1 MDCTGYTDYMDF
13 LVIWNTCN
21 LRIISI
27 FWIIWIIRIV
37 QIIRVIGIIW
47 IIWIICNIRSIRII
61 WIVWTIW
68 IVDCTDSSYFV
79 SWKRSPRKRPRPGTR
94 KGINRA
100 AAWRACERPHGP
112 CLWVLWCGTFLR
124 SSELWLSNTAIGR
137 AGDPRRSPVVLATER
152 FGRPPGASWSHLKA
166 ILSRL
171 KAQQTPISPNTDSP
185 ATWPPARAQ
194 GLPLSL

>member
-37 QIIRVIGIIW
+37 RIIRVIWIIW

-61 WIVWTIW
+61 WIIWTIW

-100 AAWRACERPHGP
+100 AAWRACERPLGALLVNHLGWNFP
-112 CLWVLWCGTFLR
+112 TEF
-124 SSELWLSNTAIGR
+124 R
-137 AGDPRRSPVVLATER
+137 AVAVKHSYRES
-152 FGRPPGASWSHLKA
+152 GRPSSG
-166 ILSRL
+166 
-171 KAQQTPISPNTDSP
+171 P
-185 ATWPPARAQ
+185 AAEWLG
-194 GLPLSL
+194 GLCWGLLGLVGP